1 MTYGKDIG
9 EEELAASALS
19 QEGEYDAVPEEAG
32 GWAHAREE
40 GEGISS
46 ENEGEPEEGTSS
58 EPDGAE
64 SVPEPEKRR
73 ENPFDDG
80 AAYRGEIVTEAVV
93 HERKLPHTAGLS
105 ATFETSETLT
115 GEPGMSDSEY
125 LAGGR
130 PVIHYHLSDYDGPL
144 DLLLELIND
153 AKIDIEDIFISD
165 VTRQYVEIIASIPRE
180 EMDFEYTGEFITI
193 AAQLVYLKSLR
204 TLPSD
209 DEEDDYF
216 EDPEIQRRD
225 FIRKIQAFA
234 LMKEKSEKLR
244 EMETINR
251 FYRLPAYTEKDY
263 RVVLTNF
270 SLPKLVEAFA
280 RVMVNADRREAA
292 VIPKKVVKDRFSVS
306 DQMKHILELTR
317 YEKAFPFTSLF
328 EPDFDK
334 SDIVTTFLAVLE
346 LLKYGRLRAEQEET
360 FGEIM
365 IYAVEG
371 AEDAPKIE
379 EDVDGEY

>member
-1 MTYGKDIG
+1 
-9 EEELAASALS
+9 
-19 QEGEYDAVPEEAG
+19 
-32 GWAHAREE
+32 
-40 GEGISS
+40 
-46 ENEGEPEEGTSS
+46 
-58 EPDGAE
+58 
-64 SVPEPEKRR
+64 
-73 ENPFDDG
+73 
-80 AAYRGEIVTEAVV
+80 
-93 HERKLPHTAGLS
+93 
-105 ATFETSETLT
+105 
-115 GEPGMSDSEY
+115 MSDSEY

-180 EMDFEYTGEFITI
+180 EMDFEYAGEFITI